1 MKTFYIFR
9 HGQTYYSKN
18 EIPYG
23 ENERTA
29 HILPESRNS
38 IEKIGEY
45 LKSIPELVA
54 YRSEFLRCQETAKI
68 IESKNDFK
76 FIQTPL
82 LNEFT
87 ENEFP
92 QFLARMKEARSFL
105 LNLSAEHIAI
115 CTHGAVVAA
124 LQKLLVNQEFHAHE
138 LMYYPKTGVI
148 VKVDGEHVTS
158 IDLNS

>member
-1 MKTFYIFR
+1 
-9 HGQTYYSKN
+9 
-18 EIPYG
+18 
-23 ENERTA
+23 
-29 HILPESRNS
+29 
-38 IEKIGEY
+38 
-45 LKSIPELVA
+45 
-54 YRSEFLRCQETAKI
+54 LRCQETAKI
-68 IESKNDFK
+68 IESRSVFK
-76 FIQTPL
+76 FTQTPL